1 MLFLISWKGAE
12 MVEKIIKSKNATED
26 AALSHTDLHQA
37 IRSLLLTARAQV
49 RQTVNT
55 AMVQTYWHI
64 GRMIVEDEQ
73 GGQKR
78 AAYGKQVLP
87 ELAKRLSEEFGAGF
101 DVSNLRNMRR
111 FYLAFPIR
119 ETLSLELNWSAYLC
133 LIRVDNP
140 KARVWYAK
148 EAADQG
154 WSVRALDRQISTLYY
169 ERLLS
174 TQDHGKAQLKDEAA
188 HNIAKDAAPDPRDFI
203 RDPYVLE
210 FLGVVGAANVY
221 EKDLEQGLLD
231 QLQKFL
237 LELGKGFAFVAR
249 QKHMR
254 VEGEDFFIDLVF
266 YNYLLKCFV
275 LVDLKVGK
283 LAHQDVGQ
291 MDMYVRVFDEQL
303 RNEGDNPTMGLILCS
318 ERNAAVAKYSLL
330 ADKAQLFASKY
341 QAVMPTEQELQ
352 AELERDRALLEIA
365 TKRIVSE
372 A

>member
-1 MLFLISWKGAE
+1 MKDPHNLGSSEKS
-12 MVEKIIKSKNATED
+12 VES
-26 AALSHTDLHQA
+26 LSQA
-37 IRSLLLTARAQV
+37 SLYESIRSLLLASRTQV

-87 ELAKRLSEEFGAGF
+87 ELARKLSDEFGVGF

-111 FYLAFPIR
+111 FYQAFPIR
-119 ETLSLELNWSAYLC
+119 ETLSPELSWSAYLS
-133 LIRVDNP
+133 LIRIENP
-140 KARVWYAK
+140 QAREWYAK
-148 EAADQG
+148 EAAEQG

-174 TQDHGKAQLKDEAA
+174 TQDKAKAQVQDEAA
-188 HNIAKDAAPDPRDFI
+188 DNIAKDAAPDPRDFI

-210 FLGVVGAANVY
+210 FLGASAVPALY
-221 EKDLEQGLLD
+221 EKDLEQGLLN
-231 QLQKFL
+231 QLQTFL
-237 LELGKGFAFVAR
+237 LELGKGFAFVSR
-249 QKHMR
+249 QKHLR
-254 VEGEDFFIDLVF
+254 VEGEDCFIDLVF
-266 YNYLLKCFV
+266 YNYVLKCFV

-291 MDMYVRVFDEQL
+291 MDMYVRVFDEQH
-303 RNEGDNPTMGLILCS
+303 RQESDNPTLGLILCS
-318 ERNAAVAKYSLL
+318 ERNAAVAKYSQL

-341 QAVMPTEQELQ
+341 QALMPSEAELQ
-352 AELERDRALLEIA
+352 AELERDRALLEIHKA
-365 TKRIVSE
+365 QT
-372 A
+372 

>member
-1 MLFLISWKGAE
+1 
-12 MVEKIIKSKNATED
+12 
-26 AALSHTDLHQA
+26 
-37 IRSLLLTARAQV
+37 
-49 RQTVNT
+49 
-55 AMVQTYWHI
+55 
-64 GRMIVEDEQ
+64 
-73 GGQKR
+73 
-78 AAYGKQVLP
+78 
-87 ELAKRLSEEFGAGF
+87 LSEEFGAGF
-101 DVSNLRNMRR
+101 DVSNLRNMRQ
-111 FYLAFPIR
+111 FFQSFPIR
-119 ETLSLELNWSAYLC
+119 DALRLELSWTHYRS
-133 LIRVDNP
+133 LIRIDNP
-140 KARVWYAK
+140 QARDWYAK
-148 EAADQG
+148 EAAEQG

-372 A
+372 AQI

>member
-1 MLFLISWKGAE
+1 
-12 MVEKIIKSKNATED
+12 MVGKIIKSKNATEG

-49 RQTVNT
+49 RQTINT

-78 AAYGKQVLP
+78 AAYGKQVLL

-101 DVSNLRNMRR
+101 DVSNLRNMRQ
-111 FYLAFPIR
+111 FFQSFPIR
-119 ETLSLELNWSAYLC
+119 DALRLELSWTHYRS
-133 LIRVDNP
+133 LIRIDNP
-140 KARVWYAK
+140 QARDWYAK
-148 EAADQG
+148 EAAEQG

-174 TQDHGKAQLKDEAA
+174 TQDHVKAQLKDEAA

-249 QKHMR
+249 QKHLR

-291 MDMYVRVFDEQL
+291 MDMYARVFDEQL
-303 RNEGDNPTMGLILCS
+303 RNEGDYPTMGLILCS

-372 A
+372 AQI